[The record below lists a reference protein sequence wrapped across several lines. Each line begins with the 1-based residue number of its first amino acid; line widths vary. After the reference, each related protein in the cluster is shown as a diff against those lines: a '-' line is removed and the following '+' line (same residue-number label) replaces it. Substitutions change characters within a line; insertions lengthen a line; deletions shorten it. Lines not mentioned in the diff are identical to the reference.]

1 MLGWAT
7 RWMIRRNVRRLNDGD
22 YRPLLSGYAKD
33 AVLVFP
39 GESSWSGEHRGR
51 DGIERFLQRF
61 VQAGIKV
68 EVHEILLN
76 GPPWNTK
83 ACVRFSDRATASDG
97 TVFYK
102 NSGVIYGTIAW
113 GKIKLQHDFEDT
125 EKVAE
130 LDRYLAAHP
139 ELDLVATAEAR

>member
-7 RWMIRRNVRRLNDGD
+7 RQMIRRRVQQLNDGD
-22 YRPLLSGYAKD
+22 YRPLLSGYTKN

-39 GESSWSGEHRGR
+39 GQNSWAGEHRGR
-51 DGIERFLQRF
+51 DAIERFLQRF

-68 EVHEILLN
+68 EVHEVLLN

-83 ACVRFSDRATASDG
+83 ACVRFSDCARGPDG
-97 TVFYK
+97 TVFYQ

-125 EKVAE
+125 EKVTG
-130 LDRYLAAHP
+130 LDKYLAAHP
-139 ELDLVATAEAR
+139 ELDLAAATEAR

>member
-22 YRPLLSGYAKD
+22 YAPLLSGYTKD

-39 GESSWSGEHRGR
+39 GENSWAGEHRGR
-51 DGIERFLQRF
+51 DAIEKFLQRF
-61 VQAGIKV
+61 VRVGIKV
-68 EVHEILLN
+68 EIHEILLN

-83 ACVRFSDRATASDG
+83 TCVRFSDSAKASDG

-102 NSGVIYGTIAW
+102 NTGVIYGTIAW

-125 EKVAE
+125 ERVSE
-130 LDRYLAAHP
+130 LDRYRAAHP
-139 ELDLVATAEAR
+139 EIDLAAAKGR